1 MYRMG
6 ITMIVFCL
14 MMSACIAGGT
24 RVFITTP
31 EQLAIPG
38 DAPPMLL
45 SNNKVYALQDTI
57 YINKNEFAKSRNYGF
72 NLKSGSQTQW
82 IRLTVYNTDTTETE
96 AIAELTNPFLNHV
109 KFYALIAG
117 NISDSL
123 ITGSGYDFSRR
134 YKEHPNFLYSMLIP
148 AKSAIHC
155 YISIQTGNVSGDFR
169 LIVWNKEK
177 RNEYQLSETKYLSY
191 FFIINISF
199 LLLIGLAISLTR
211 QRYHWYYFIYA
222 LFGFIYIYAEVG
234 LGFKNIWPHH
244 PKVQSICILLIA
256 NIYQIFGLLFVR
268 KYFNTAE
275 RLPVTDKILNILI
288 ITGLAFEI
296 TVAGG
301 LLFQYTLPKW
311 FVLVNTLLFVLSGFA
326 VFLVAALSV
335 KFKTLRSDAIWFII
349 GFTPHAICIL
359 QLCLRPFGL
368 FNNNNETWFKN
379 IAPVYIDTLH
389 PPNLLFWAVLWE
401 VVIVFWL
408 IIKRLKRLYEENSIM
423 MKQLAFQRE
432 KNMSTLL
439 SGIEKERQRIAQ
451 ELHDGSGVALSA
463 LKMKL
468 HILKENRAPES
479 HVQHISGLMKE
490 VDRIYEDIRGISHN
504 LMPKTLSKLGLY
516 PAIDELVNQFR
527 TAAPQIKFSY
537 YKKTSANHFS
547 ETAKIN
553 IFRIIQ
559 ELLANVVKHSEAT
572 EVTLQLIKHSDSL
585 MISVEDDG
593 KGFDTREVKNG
604 IGLTSV
610 ESRVQILNGTLSI
623 DAAPQN
629 GTFISVFLP
638 VTGLN

>member
-1 MYRMG
+1 M
-6 ITMIVFCL
+6 V
-14 MMSACIAGGT
+14 SACIAGRQDVT
-24 RVFITTP
+24 MQHP
-31 EQLAIPG
+31 AIPG
-38 DAPPMLL
+38 KAPSALL
-45 SNNKVYALQDTI
+45 PDNKVFTLQDTI
-57 YINKNEFAKSRNYGF
+57 HISKNEFTKSTNYGF
-72 NLKSGSQTQW
+72 NLKSGNKIQW
-82 IRLTVYNTDTTETE
+82 IQLTVYNTDTTETE
-96 AIAELTNPFLNHV
+96 AVIELTNPFLNHV
-109 KFYALIAG
+109 KFYTAIAG

-123 ITGSGYDFSRR
+123 ITGSVYDFNRR
-134 YKEHPNFLYSMLIP
+134 YKEHPNFFYNLLIP
-148 AKSAIHC
+148 AGSAIHC

-199 LLLIGLAISLTR
+199 LFLIGLAISLTR

-234 LGFKNIWPHH
+234 LGFKNIWPHD
-244 PKVQSICILLIA
+244 PRFQNVCILLIA

-288 ITGLAFEI
+288 ITGLTFEI
-296 TVAGG
+296 IVAGS

-311 FVLVNTLLFVLSGFA
+311 FVLVNTLLFVLSGLA

-335 KFKTLRSDAIWFII
+335 KFKILRSDAIWFII
-349 GFTPHAICIL
+349 GFTPHAVSIL

-423 MKQLAFQRE
+423 IKQLAFQRE

-439 SGIEKERQRIAQ
+439 AGIEKERQRIAQ

-468 HILKENRAPES
+468 HILKENKVPES
-479 HVQHISGLMKE
+479 HVQHISGLMKD

-527 TAAPQIKFSY
+527 TAAPQIKFNY
-537 YKKTSANHFS
+537 YRKTSANHFS
-547 ETAKIN
+547 ETATIN
-553 IFRIIQ
+553 IFRVIQ

-593 KGFDTREVKNG
+593 KGFDTREVKSG

-610 ESRVQILNGTLSI
+610 ESRVQMLNGTLSI

-638 VTGLN
+638 VSGLN